1 MHYVR
6 RREVRLCVMDIL
18 HDNRPAVT
26 GPATAAVSG
35 SIDVPTGAL
44 AMIDASTETWIR
56 RPSKPG
62 SAAERL
68 LRPEDFVEFSLLY
81 VHVACL
87 MANRS
92 DSKQTIQ
99 LKQINVTSTH

>member
-1 MHYVR
+1 
-6 RREVRLCVMDIL
+6 MDIL

-68 LRPEDFVEFSLLY
+68 LRPEDFVEFSLRTCS
-81 VHVACL
+81 VFNGESIRQQ
-87 MANRS
+87 ANYTTET
-92 DSKQTIQ
+92 D
-99 LKQINVTSTH
+99 